1 MILELKTFTPYSGL
15 GTGNDKDY
23 KGLRSSTDYVKNT
36 LIRMQTVATQE
47 EADRMKKLYE
57 KYLGI
62 MSGSSRRRKI
72 GTGAVIA
79 AAAAGGSAALVF
91 APGIAAALVGKAF
104 IGLHGAALTNACLA
118 MLGGGSL
125 AAGGFGMAG
134 GTAVITGGGA
144 ILGGGGA
151 IPMMAVMLT
160 TSEGI
165 WDEQYAKILVY
176 GRYILRDCIG
186 DEEGYRILRS
196 RISAIHQQVENQLKD
211 MKEEKNSLD
220 RETISL
226 TESFLKY
233 LRRLDREMQ
242 KK

>member
-1 MILELKTFTPYSGL
+1 
-15 GTGNDKDY
+15 
-23 KGLRSSTDYVKNT
+23 
-36 LIRMQTVATQE
+36 
-47 EADRMKKLYE
+47 
-57 KYLGI
+57 
-62 MSGSSRRRKI
+62 
-72 GTGAVIA
+72 
-79 AAAAGGSAALVF
+79 
-91 APGIAAALVGKAF
+91 
-104 IGLHGAALTNACLA
+104 

-242 KK
+242 KKEWKLCHPAAQQVLVQHGPVQQRAASGDAELCLRIL

>member
-1 MILELKTFTPYSGL
+1 
-15 GTGNDKDY
+15 
-23 KGLRSSTDYVKNT
+23 
-36 LIRMQTVATQE
+36 
-47 EADRMKKLYE
+47 
-57 KYLGI
+57 
-62 MSGSSRRRKI
+62 
-72 GTGAVIA
+72 VIA
-79 AAAAGGSAALVF
+79 AAAAGGGAALVF